1 MMAQKKDVL
10 DQLTSV
16 SDRLSTQVRT
26 VALGIL
32 ALTWGLLV
40 GDSTAAKDISSHWRG
55 NLVALGGLAVLVM
68 FLDFLQYVAGY
79 YNVRAL
85 QKKMEKEGLAEVRF
99 DDTSWSWKLR
109 LFFFYAKQWALAIN
123 VTWLLIVLSLWL
135 LN

>member
-1 MMAQKKDVL
+1 
-10 DQLTSV
+10 
-16 SDRLSTQVRT
+16 

-40 GDSTAAKDISSHWRG
+40 GDSAAAKDISSRWRG

-85 QKKMEKEGLAEVRF
+85 QKKMEKANLEEISF
-99 DDTSWSWKLR
+99 DDTSCSWQLR

-123 VTWLLIVLSLWL
+123 VTWLLTLLALWL
-135 LN
+135 WN